1 MKKFLAIFL
10 SIMMLTSFFAVSLAT
25 EEDGSMYLYT
35 NESGELVASD
45 DYGDDAIEIDDYD
58 DLYDYYDDYSD
69 YEEQDQETLKV
80 AFENQSKSLTTFEE
94 ASEEDNVKLIVTEVL
109 SGVKDYYI
117 EEASY
122 YYDSYYY
129 IVKYQEVVIRNTED
143 GTETESI
150 VILSYDV
157 TDNKNV
163 KPLKAGDTF
172 YGYIEYATSED
183 EMYSFVEHSLTSDQI
198 GIASITEKDRTL
210 PVILLTIVVLVLL
223 FIYAHK
229 LGSNVI
235 VPAVLLIDTLFVVLA
250 RTLSANISVL
260 LIASVISISL
270 ILVISLLKNRLNR
283 KAAIAI
289 CSSILVTFAITI
301 FALII
306 MNAAGITG
314 RGIISEESYDLESN
328 VYYLD
333 NLFKS
338 KVNLTE
344 VIVSMIMIISAIIT
358 SAISSK
364 LTDICEKYAGSKTMV
379 NNILDEAKLQINEYP
394 LIITGIILTLGLPQ
408 FMILI
413 EKGIPFNQV
422 INSETTITT
431 LLTLLIT
438 LISSLIIVPI
448 TAVVANILMSNVEIK
463 QIESKKESK

>member
-10 SIMMLTSFFAVSLAT
+10 SILMLTSVLAVSYAT
-25 EEDGSMYLYT
+25 GEDDSMYLYT

-45 DYGDDAIEIDDYD
+45 DYGDDATLIDDYED
-58 DLYDYYDDYSD
+58 FYSD
-69 YEEQDQETLKV
+69 YSSTSEKQDQETLKA
-80 AFENQSKSLTTFEE
+80 AFENQSKSLITFEE
-94 ASEEDNVKLIVTEVL
+94 ASEEDNVKLVVTKVL
-109 SGVKDYYI
+109 SDVKDYYVA
-117 EEASY
+117 EESY

-129 IVKYQEVVIRNTED
+129 IVKYQEVVIRNPED

-183 EMYSFVEHSLTSDQI
+183 EMYSFVEHSLTSDKI
-198 GIASITEKDRTL
+198 GVASITEKDRTL

-223 FIYAHK
+223 FLYAHK

-250 RTLSANISVL
+250 RILSLNISTL
-260 LIASVISISL
+260 LVASLISLSL

-289 CSSILVTFAITI
+289 CSSILVTFAIAI

-306 MNAAGITG
+306 INAAGITG
-314 RGIISEESYDLESN
+314 KGIISEESYDLENN

-338 KVNLTE
+338 KVDLGE

-394 LIITGIILTLGLPQ
+394 LIIMGIILTLNLPE
-408 FMILI
+408 FVVLM

-422 INSETTITT
+422 INSEVTITT

-448 TAVVANILMSNVEIK
+448 TAVVANILMGNVEVK

>member
-10 SIMMLTSFFAVSLAT
+10 SIMMLTSLFAVSLAT
-25 EEDGSMYLYT
+25 EEDDSMYLYT
-35 NESGELVASD
+35 NESGELVSSD
-45 DYGDDAIEIDDYD
+45 DYGDDAVPIEDYD
-58 DLYDYYDDYSD
+58 DFYNDYYSTL
-69 YEEQDQETLKV
+69 EEQDQETLKV

-109 SGVKDYYI
+109 SDVKDYYI

-210 PVILLTIVVLVLL
+210 PIILLTIVVLVLL

-344 VIVSMIMIISAIIT
+344 LIVSMIMIISAIIT

-364 LTDICEKYAGSKTMV
+364 LTDICEKYAGSKAMV

-448 TAVVANILMSNVEIK
+448 TAVVANILMGNVEIK

>member
-1 MKKFLAIFL
+1 
-10 SIMMLTSFFAVSLAT
+10 MMLTSLFAVSLAT
-25 EEDGSMYLYT
+25 EEDDSMYLYT
-35 NESGELVASD
+35 NESGELVSSD
-45 DYGDDAIEIDDYD
+45 DYGDDAVPIEDYD
-58 DLYDYYDDYSD
+58 DFYNDYYSTL
-69 YEEQDQETLKV
+69 EEQDQETLKV

-109 SGVKDYYI
+109 SDVKDYYI

-210 PVILLTIVVLVLL
+210 PIILLTIVVLVLL

-344 VIVSMIMIISAIIT
+344 LIVSMIMIISAIIT

-364 LTDICEKYAGSKTMV
+364 LTDICEKYAGSKAMV

-448 TAVVANILMSNVEIK
+448 TAVVANILMGNVEIK